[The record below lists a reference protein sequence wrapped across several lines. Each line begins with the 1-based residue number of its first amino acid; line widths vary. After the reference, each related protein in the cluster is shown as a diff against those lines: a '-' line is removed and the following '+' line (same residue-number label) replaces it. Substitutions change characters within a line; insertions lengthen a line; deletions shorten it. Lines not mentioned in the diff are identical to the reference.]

1 MFRTDTKMPPWLA
14 WVLAILPF
22 VLLAAF
28 YLWGADYL
36 RYLAEHAADGQSTAS
51 PKLMPLVSEML
62 DGLRRV
68 ALEPDGQGEFRLWS
82 DTVATVSRFATGM
95 FFVSFGVI
103 IGLYTGTFPIVNA
116 LHFRFFLFLDKVPP
130 LLLLPVI
137 FLAFGTD
144 EFSKVMLVV
153 IGVLPGVVIDAQMRT
168 KEIRREQIQKAQ
180 TLGASEQEIAW
191 TVIFPQI
198 LPKMLGTLRLNF
210 KAAWIYVIA
219 GEFIA
224 ASEGLGY
231 RVFVVKRYVAMDI
244 IIPYVI
250 WATILVFALD
260 LLFQWLESRYRW
272 VGK

>member
-1 MFRTDTKMPPWLA
+1 MLRTDTKLSKWFSWA
-14 WVLAILPF
+14 LAILPF
-22 VLLAAF
+22 FLLVGL
-28 YLWGADYL
+28 YLWGADHL
-36 RYLAEHAADGQSTAS
+36 RYLASGAAEGQSVAS

-68 ALEPDGQGEFRLWS
+68 ALEPDAQGEYRLWS
-82 DTVATVSRFATGM
+82 DTAATVSRFATGM
-95 FFVSFGVI
+95 IFVASGVV
-103 IGLYTGTFPIVNA
+103 IGLYMGTFPVVNA
-116 LHFRFFLFLDKVPP
+116 LLHRFFVFLDKVPP

-168 KEIRREQIQKAQ
+168 REIRKEQLQKAQ

-210 KAAWIYVIA
+210 KAAWMYVIA

-260 LLFQWLESRYRW
+260 LFFQFLESRYRW

>member
-1 MFRTDTKMPPWLA
+1 
-14 WVLAILPF
+14 
-22 VLLAAF
+22 
-28 YLWGADYL
+28 
-36 RYLAEHAADGQSTAS
+36 
-51 PKLMPLVSEML
+51 
-62 DGLRRV
+62 
-68 ALEPDGQGEFRLWS
+68 
-82 DTVATVSRFATGM
+82 
-95 FFVSFGVI
+95 
-103 IGLYTGTFPIVNA
+103 
-116 LHFRFFLFLDKVPP
+116 
-130 LLLLPVI
+130 
-137 FLAFGTD
+137 
-144 EFSKVMLVV
+144 
-153 IGVLPGVVIDAQMRT
+153 
-168 KEIRREQIQKAQ
+168 
-180 TLGASEQEIAW
+180 AW

-198 LPKMLGTLRLNF
+198 LPKMLGTLRLSF

>member
-1 MFRTDTKMPPWLA
+1 MFRTDTRVPTWLV
-14 WVLAILPF
+14 WVLALLPF
-22 VLLAAF
+22 VLLIGL
-28 YLWGADYL
+28 YLWGADHL
-36 RYLAEHAADGQSTAS
+36 RFLAANAVDGQSTAS

-62 DGLRRV
+62 DGIRRV
-68 ALEPDGQGEFRLWS
+68 ALEPDGKGEFRLWT
-82 DTVATVSRFATGM
+82 DTIATVSRFASGM
-95 FFVSFGVI
+95 AFVSLGII
-103 IGLYTGTFPIVNA
+103 IGLYMGTFPVVNA
-116 LHFRFFLFLDKVPP
+116 LLHRFFVFLDKVPP
-130 LLLLPVI
+130 LLLLPVV

-168 KEIRREQIQKAQ
+168 REIRREQLQKAQ
-180 TLGASEQEIAW
+180 TLGVSEQEIAW
-191 TVIFPQI
+191 SVIFPQI

-210 KAAWIYVIA
+210 KAAWLYVIA

-224 ASEGLGY
+224 ASEGIGY